1 MSTDTPTVSTHTPTV
16 SIAVAEVISE
26 RAGHL
31 FGLLG
36 NGNAHLVSH
45 LTSSGFPFTSAR
57 HEVATVTMADSYHRA
72 TGQIA
77 AATTTYG
84 AGFTNTYTGLA
95 EAARARVPLVLIT
108 GDAPSTGLRTF
119 DIDQTAAA
127 AAVGVATLTVTP
139 ADAAALT
146 HHAFDLA
153 LQTRRPV
160 VLAIPHDLATVPL
173 PDADQPAHRAPS
185 AETPGEH
192 ADPGTRTGQKPPP
205 LPAPIGP
212 PAPSAEELDRIAEA
226 LRAARRPLILAGR
239 GTVLARAGHDVRALG
254 DRLGALFMTS
264 VMAASVIDS
273 PWNLGI
279 AGGFTR
285 AHRLDVARRADVVLV
300 LGASLNPFQTR
311 YGTLVAEGTRVI
323 RVDDESPA
331 DHPMVTDAVHANL
344 VPVVRGLLE
353 RLRQADEARTWR
365 AHVPQVATAQFRSAQ
380 IDRAEFT
387 PAELAAPEGTG
398 TAAGVEFCTDGRL
411 NPRVVAAA
419 LDGILPADRS
429 VVTDGGN
436 FIGWAPMYFS
446 VPDPHAMVLL
456 GTAFQSIGL
465 GFGSAAGVA
474 AARPD
479 RTTVLV
485 TGDGGA
491 LMGLADLETL
501 MRTAHRA
508 VVVVFNDAAYGAE
521 LHQYAAA
528 GLHDAAMRIDEV
540 DFAALGRAF
549 GAEGIQA
556 RTLADLDV
564 LRQWLATHT
573 EGVFILDVSISTEVV
588 ADFLAA
594 SLEAKSTRDQR

>member
-1 MSTDTPTVSTHTPTV
+1 M
-16 SIAVAEVISE
+16 SIAVAEVIRE
-26 RAGHL
+26 RAAHL

-119 DIDQTAAA
+119 DVDQPAAA

-139 ADAAALT
+139 ATAVALT
-146 HHAFDLA
+146 HRAFDLA

-160 VLAIPHDLATVPL
+160 VLAIPHDLGTVPL
-173 PDADQPAHRAPS
+173 PADDLGTVPLPADDQHAHRAPS
-185 AETPGEH
+185 ADSPGELAGH
-192 ADPGTRTGQKPPP
+192 RSTDTGQKPPP
-205 LPAPIGP
+205 LPAPTTGP
-212 PAPSAEELDRIAEA
+212 PPPSAEDLDRIAEA

-239 GTVLARAGHDVRALG
+239 GTVLTRAGNDVRALG

-285 AHRLDVARRADVVLV
+285 AHRLKVARRADVVLV

-331 DHPMVTDAVHANL
+331 DHPMVTDAVHADL
-344 VPVVRGLLE
+344 VPVLRGLLE
-353 RLRQADEARTWR
+353 RLQQADGARTWR
-365 AHVPQVATAQFRSAQ
+365 AHVPKVASAQFRSAQ
-380 IDRAEFT
+380 IDPAEFT
-387 PAELAAPEGTG
+387 PAEMAATEGTG
-398 TAAGVEFCTDGRL
+398 SVEGVELCADGRL

-436 FIGWAPMYFS
+436 FIGWAPMYFT

-456 GTAFQSIGL
+456 GTAFQAIGL

-501 MRTAHRA
+501 VRTAHRA

-521 LHQYAAA
+521 LHQYAAT

-549 GAEGIQA
+549 GAEGIKA
-556 RTLADLDV
+556 RALADLDV

-573 EGVFILDVSISTEVV
+573 EGVFILDVSISTEVM

-594 SLEAKSTRDQR
+594 SLEAKSTRDER